1 MFQQTG
7 YLNSMAKIQV
17 ITVLMPLICTVLSNE
32 ADNVHYAY
40 LTFFMMLSSDF
51 IDLLSPKFKDD
62 EEIDLLYKKVVETV
76 IIHEGLYPIQ
86 ESMITWHQLTDLPLH
101 IKNFGPLKGFWE
113 CNGERSLAVL
123 KKEVPDGGNSYD
135 KTVMRSYS
143 ASEEVKLQNCFNFKL
158 DDFLYKQK
166 HNEDDVNDINNFS
179 VKFNQLQYSD
189 EKFLL
194 SDLISSTKSDFSD
207 IKFNQYEIE
216 LLLDLFIIEI
226 KKQTRNK
233 FEAYYN
239 SPIYRMFIAYKFHRS
254 KNSFFMFLN
263 DCIDTNSDIYKKYCI
278 PKKES
283 YYFFQCEMGIFNDID
298 EFNYFRED
306 LDTVKKILFNFFP
319 KRYKNAL
326 VFGIKMDSR
335 GMSCVERN
343 ISMDN
348 APTNPLNKLKQNWF
362 CSKDGL
368 SSWFKYRYDK
378 NSNINDEKFG
388 ISEYKNFCYGQFNY
402 FFRAYLPDEIILH
415 GIPLASAVCRFS
427 ELDKYMNTVII
438 STLEESFVLNQ
449 PFVVLTNVFST
460 KILVG
465 GRDNV
470 KLPFKLK
477 KNYNQINCGTM
488 NRRFSIN
495 SPTDANDL
503 YFLDL
508 DPHRRTVKFDVLNRN
523 YNKFEYK
530 KQYYK

>member
-1 MFQQTG
+1 M
-7 YLNSMAKIQV
+7 
-17 ITVLMPLICTVLSNE
+17 
-32 ADNVHYAY
+32 
-40 LTFFMMLSSDF
+40 
-51 IDLLSPKFKDD
+51 
-62 EEIDLLYKKVVETV
+62 YKK
-76 IIHEGLYPIQ
+76 
-86 ESMITWHQLTDLPLH
+86 
-101 IKNFGPLKGFWE
+101 
-113 CNGERSLAVL
+113 
-123 KKEVPDGGNSYD
+123 
-135 KTVMRSYS
+135 
-143 ASEEVKLQNCFNFKL
+143 
-158 DDFLYKQK
+158 
-166 HNEDDVNDINNFS
+166 
-179 VKFNQLQYSD
+179 
-189 EKFLL
+189 
-194 SDLISSTKSDFSD
+194 
-207 IKFNQYEIE
+207 
-216 LLLDLFIIEI
+216 
-226 KKQTRNK
+226 
-233 FEAYYN
+233 
-239 SPIYRMFIAYKFHRS
+239 
-254 KNSFFMFLN
+254 
-263 DCIDTNSDIYKKYCI
+263 
-278 PKKES
+278 
-283 YYFFQCEMGIFNDID
+283 
-298 EFNYFRED
+298 
-306 LDTVKKILFNFFP
+306 
-319 KRYKNAL
+319 AL

-438 STLEESFVLNQ
+438 STHEESFVLNQ

-488 NRRFSIN
+488 NRRFSIY
-495 SPTDANDL
+495 SPTDAIDL